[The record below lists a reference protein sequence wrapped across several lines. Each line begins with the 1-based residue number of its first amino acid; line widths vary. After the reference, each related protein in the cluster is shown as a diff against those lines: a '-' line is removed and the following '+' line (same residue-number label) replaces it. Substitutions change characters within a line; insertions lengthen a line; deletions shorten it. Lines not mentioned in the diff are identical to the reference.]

1 MSGNDRIAKNTIF
14 LYFRMLCTIVVSLY
28 TSRIILQTLGV
39 NDYGIYQTVGGVAG
53 LLSYIINGSLASGSS
68 RFITFEMGR
77 RDKGKL
83 SDTFSSLLTV
93 HLYFGVVV
101 ALLAETI
108 GLWFLYN
115 KLVIPPERFSAAVFT
130 YHLSILMSIVGIT
143 QVPYTAVIIGHEK
156 MNIYAYTSIIEAML
170 V

>member
-1 MSGNDRIAKNTIF
+1 
-14 LYFRMLCTIVVSLY
+14 MLCTIVVSLY

-83 SDTFSSLLTV
+83 SDTFSP
-93 HLYFGVVV
+93 G
-101 ALLAETI
+101 TI
-108 GLWFLYN
+108 F
-115 KLVIPPERFSAAVFT
+115 RCC
-130 YHLSILMSIVGIT
+130 
-143 QVPYTAVIIGHEK
+143 
-156 MNIYAYTSIIEAML
+156 IYISFIYINVYCRYYAGAIYRCDYWT
-170 V
+170 

>member
-68 RFITFEMGR
+68 
-77 RDKGKL
+77 
-83 SDTFSSLLTV
+83 
-93 HLYFGVVV
+93 
-101 ALLAETI
+101 
-108 GLWFLYN
+108 
-115 KLVIPPERFSAAVFT
+115 
-130 YHLSILMSIVGIT
+130 
-143 QVPYTAVIIGHEK
+143 
-156 MNIYAYTSIIEAML
+156 
-170 V
+170 

>member
-93 HLYFGVVV
+93 HLLFGVVV

-115 KLVIPPERFSAAVFT
+115 
-130 YHLSILMSIVGIT
+130 LSSSG
-143 QVPYTAVIIGHEK
+143 
-156 MNIYAYTSIIEAML
+156 
-170 V
+170 

>member
-93 HLYFGVVV
+93 HLLFGVVV

-108 GLWFLYN
+108 GL
-115 KLVIPPERFSAAVFT
+115 
-130 YHLSILMSIVGIT
+130 SIFRCC
-143 QVPYTAVIIGHEK
+143 
-156 MNIYAYTSIIEAML
+156 IYISFIYINVYCRYYAGAIYRCDYWT
-170 V
+170 